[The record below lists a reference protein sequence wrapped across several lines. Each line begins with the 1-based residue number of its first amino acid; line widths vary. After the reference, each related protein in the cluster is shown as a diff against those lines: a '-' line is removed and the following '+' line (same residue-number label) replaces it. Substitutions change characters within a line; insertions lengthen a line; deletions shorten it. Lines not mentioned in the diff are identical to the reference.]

1 MGCTSSGKGW
11 GHDRLFLTYPH
22 VMAAELQ
29 NKAVM
34 QKPVNTFRD
43 AASTT
48 SSYVATLEEHLKK
61 NKTLNS
67 VLFNVLDKQI
77 NPLSFALDL
86 FYYSNQK
93 YPKKGKPGKLP
104 VAILECLKEWCKSR
118 DASHLLTGR
127 QKIEALDRV
136 LLFPSAN
143 CIKLVC
149 EIFHLEEEKEHVKY
163 VVSCLL
169 SEKKFKVG
177 YHVINALDL
186 ENEFP
191 LESCVFPLFFLG
203 HETYVKAYLNKA
215 PLLQSQFIRI
225 LDNLVRNGY
234 ALREFIE
241 TLDIESVKPKGMII
255 DNKWVQKRFPALIE
269 YFNIDIKDCPNL
281 YHARVYGA
289 MAYLF
294 RRMYSEESIDYEPW
308 EEMML
313 DTVGDHLD
321 IQRALLVKLI
331 SINEDSTAFRFAEL
345 LKMNKND
352 WPDVM
357 KSIPYPPPVS
367 PAVKTSSVPDNY
379 VDYLPLRLDQSDI
392 HLVDTPGKLI
402 EAVDDISEN
411 YNMVGLDC
419 EWKPSLGIFKEK
431 AALCQL
437 AVWDSVYLLDILAL
451 KEYQSKQAWEYLLR
465 KIFYNEE
472 ITKLGYGGINDLNV
486 LIETIGCEKEGGQK
500 YRSVVDLL
508 SFFKK
513 LKTHYPEV
521 AEEIESWHPSQGD
534 DQKGLSQL
542 CKIVLGRPLNKA
554 EQFSNWE
561 RRPLRERQ
569 IFYAALDAY
578 CLLMIYEKLYPV
590 LKKHELDLI
599 KVLQTKQT
607 PFKAQKPKLV
617 AQSSLSN
624 QPLPIKDFKV
634 VVDNT
639 VGGVT
644 KYLRLLGADVVALD
658 DGDDHLRAVQI
669 AQSQRR
675 IIITAGAAYKKLS
688 GYVPADMCFCV
699 DNLLTAR
706 EQVSQILDH
715 YKVECQ
721 DSDIFSRCTVRNFSL
736 FFHKS
741 Y

>member
-1 MGCTSSGKGW
+1 MT
-11 GHDRLFLTYPH
+11 
-22 VMAAELQ
+22 LQ
-29 NKAVM
+29 IPLPCYASFIERK
-34 QKPVNTFRD
+34 RD
-43 AASTT
+43 LYWMEA
-48 SSYVATLEEHLKK
+48 
-61 NKTLNS
+61 N
-67 VLFNVLDKQI
+67 D
-77 NPLSFALDL
+77 LDL
-86 FYYSNQK
+86 GDLFDNK
-93 YPKKGKPGKLP
+93 MK
-104 VAILECLKEWCKSR
+104 VLEYVRIRSLS
-118 DASHLLTGR
+118 LLGTELWG
-127 QKIEALDRV
+127 
-136 LLFPSAN
+136 
-143 CIKLVC
+143 
-149 EIFHLEEEKEHVKY
+149 
-163 VVSCLL
+163 
-169 SEKKFKVG
+169 
-177 YHVINALDL
+177 
-186 ENEFP
+186 
-191 LESCVFPLFFLG
+191 
-203 HETYVKAYLNKA
+203 TYK
-215 PLLQSQFIRI
+215 RI
-225 LDNLVRNGY
+225 LYDVASCRK
-234 ALREFIE
+234 R

-313 DTVGDHLD
+313 DTVSDHLD

-331 SINEDSTAFRFAEL
+331 SINEAATAFRFAEL
-345 LKMNKND
+345 LEMNKND

-357 KSIPYPPPVS
+357 KNIPYPPPVS

-379 VDYLPLRLDQSDI
+379 IDYLPLRLDQSDI

-486 LIETIGCEKEGGQK
+486 LIETIGCEKEGGQN

-607 PFKAQKPKLV
+607 PFKAQKPKL
-617 AQSSLSN
+617 
-624 QPLPIKDFKV
+624 
-634 VVDNT
+634 
-639 VGGVT
+639 
-644 KYLRLLGADVVALD
+644 
-658 DGDDHLRAVQI
+658 I

-688 GYVPADMCFCV
+688 GYVPPDMCFCV
-699 DNLLTAR
+699 DNLLTGR

-721 DSDIFSRCTVRNFSL
+721 DSDIFSRCTDESDEDAVLAGDKDKLVNDIPVPNEDDRQISGPSVQKKLLQFEVDDSEDEDDIDNIYFG
-736 FFHKS
+736 
-741 Y
+741 